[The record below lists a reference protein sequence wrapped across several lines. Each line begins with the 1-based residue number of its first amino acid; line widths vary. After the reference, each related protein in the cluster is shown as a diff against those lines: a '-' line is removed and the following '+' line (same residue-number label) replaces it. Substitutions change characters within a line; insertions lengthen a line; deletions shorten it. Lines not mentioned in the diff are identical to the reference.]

1 MYTGVILINGP
12 SAAGKSSVAAE
23 LHQLCPASVH
33 ISGDALRLFAPIDA
47 KAILGAGS
55 TYRAA
60 ATLANFY
67 LQSGAT
73 TVIFDYV
80 FESSIQVAH
89 FNAALSP
96 RIACQMVTLWAP
108 LPVLQARD
116 STRSEAARQGERV
129 SQSLV
134 AMQPHLAGLG
144 WVIDT
149 SDKSISE
156 AAQHIQRHLHGIQC
170 LTRRS
175 TSLPLVA
182 GRCAIKPRSA
192 G

>member
-12 SAAGKSSVAAE
+12 SATGKSSVATE
-23 LHQLCPASVH
+23 LHQLCPTSVH
-33 ISGDALRLFAPIDA
+33 ISGDALRLFAPIEA

-67 LQSGAT
+67 LQSGAS

-80 FESSIQVAH
+80 FESPVQVGH
-89 FNAALSP
+89 FSGSLNPA
-96 RIACQMVTLWAP
+96 IACQMFTLWAP
-108 LPVLQARD
+108 LSMLEARD

-134 AMQPHLAGLG
+134 AMQPHLSNLG
-144 WVIDT
+144 RVIDT
-149 SDKSISE
+149 SDKSIPE
-156 AAQHIQRHLHGIQC
+156 VVQHIKNHLYGIQC
-170 LTRRS
+170 LTRHS
-175 TSLPLVA
+175 TGPARKAAQS
-182 GRCAIKPRSA
+182 GEFRR
-192 G
+192 